1 MNAIISGSPCHSP
14 YQLRF
19 RSLRHADVAVAFPCD
34 EAGQVDLDA
43 LSAPARND
51 YFFART
57 VIGRE
62 FSSPTVVRNG

>member
-1 MNAIISGSPCHSP
+1 MNAITSGSPCQTP

-34 EAGQVDLDA
+34 ETGQVDLDA
-43 LSAPARND
+43 LSEPARND

-62 FSSPTVVRNG
+62 FGFPTVVSHG

>member
-1 MNAIISGSPCHSP
+1 MNDITSGSRDHTP

-34 EAGQVDLDA
+34 EAGHVDLDA
-43 LSAPARND
+43 LSAPDRND

-57 VIGRE
+57 VIGCD
-62 FSSPTVVRNG
+62 FSSPTVVHIG

>member
-1 MNAIISGSPCHSP
+1 MNAMTSGSSSSHC

-19 RSLRHADVAVAFPCD
+19 RSLRRADWAVAFPCD
-34 EAGQVDLDA
+34 AGGRVDIDA
-43 LSAPARND
+43 LSEQARND

-62 FSSPTVVRNG
+62 FGAPQVTLDD